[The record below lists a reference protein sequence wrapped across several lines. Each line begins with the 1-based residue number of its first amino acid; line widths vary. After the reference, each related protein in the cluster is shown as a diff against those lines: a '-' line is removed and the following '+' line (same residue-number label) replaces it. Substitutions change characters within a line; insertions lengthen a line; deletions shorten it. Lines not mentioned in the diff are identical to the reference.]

1 MIAVVVKRLVA
12 TFVAA
17 GVPNVLAGAIV
28 EVAVW
33 KSAVM
38 AGAIAA
44 LGAVQTL
51 ATAYKADGELTD
63 EDVESAFGN

>member
-1 MIAVVVKRLVA
+1 MFAVVAKRLLA
-12 TFVAA
+12 TFIAA
-17 GVPNVLAGAIV
+17 GVPNVLAGAV
-28 EVAVW
+28 VDVAVW

-38 AGAIAA
+38 AGAIAV

-63 EDVESAFGN
+63 EDVETAFKG

>member
-1 MIAVVVKRLVA
+1 MTAVVVKRLVA

-28 EVAVW
+28 DVAVW
-33 KSAVM
+33 ESAVM

-51 ATAYKADGELTD
+51 AAAYKADGELTD
-63 EDVESAFGN
+63 EDVESAFKG

>member
-1 MIAVVVKRLVA
+1 MIAIVAKRLVA
-12 TFVAA
+12 TFIAA

-28 EVAVW
+28 DVAVW

-38 AGAIAA
+38 AGCIAA

-51 ATAYKADGELTD
+51 ATAYKADGELTN
-63 EDVESAFGN
+63 EDVESAFKN